1 MRRGTEQHRDAGEI
15 PPLSMMSA
23 LAMVSPERTR
33 PAAPG
38 KSKPLIAK
46 ISLWNKAF
54 FLVAVLSAVLIRANS
69 AAPRLL
75 APGAL
80 AAGAFAVTTLAFP
93 ADAEARRFGGGR
105 SFGFR
110 GSRGFSRGFGKR
122 SSFGRRSGFGGRS
135 GYRRG
140 FGGFG
145 FPFLMGMGLGGF
157 GGFGF
162 GLLRMLFIPLI
173 LFFVLRMMS
182 ARR

>member
-1 MRRGTEQHRDAGEI
+1 M
-15 PPLSMMSA
+15 
-23 LAMVSPERTR
+23 
-33 PAAPG
+33 PG
-38 KSKPLIAK
+38 KFKTLIAK
-46 ISLWNKAF
+46 LSLWNKTF
-54 FLVAVLSAVLIRANS
+54 FLIAVLSAVLIRANM
-69 AAPRLL
+69 AAPRLI

-80 AAGAFAVTTLAFP
+80 AAGTLAVTTLAFP

-110 GSRGFSRGFGKR
+110 GSRGFGRS
-122 SSFGRRSGFGGRS
+122 SSFGRRSSFGGRS

>member
-1 MRRGTEQHRDAGEI
+1 MLT
-15 PPLSMMSA
+15 
-23 LAMVSPERTR
+23 
-33 PAAPG
+33 
-38 KSKPLIAK
+38 KF
-46 ISLWNKAF
+46 SLWNWT
-54 FLVAVLSAVLIRANS
+54 FLSVAVLSAMLIRAQS
-69 AAPRLL
+69 VTPRIFVRAAVT
-75 APGAL
+75 ASAL
-80 AAGAFAVTTLAFP
+80 AVSTLAFP
-93 ADAEARRFGGGR
+93 AGVEAARFGGMR

-110 GSRGFSRGFGKR
+110 GSRGFSRGFGRR
-122 SSFGRRSGFGGRS
+122 SSFGRRSGFRGR

-162 GLLRMLFIPLI
+162 GLMRMLFIPMI